1 MGSENRD
8 DTDIRL
14 TGTELVLMAGALT
27 LIGVLILMVASAL

>member
-14 TGTELVLMAGALT
+14 TATELVLMAGALA
-27 LIGVLILMVASAL
+27 LIGALFVMIAAAL